1 MLSGLMFG
9 CHPDFACPLGYGKK
23 TPNPTYEHCLDNT
36 LYPYELPCYA
46 STPAFKENTMS
57 DSLNHFN
64 ARGEAHMVDV
74 GEKKITQ
81 RCAVA
86 EGKITMQAETL
97 QRILD
102 GNNKKGDVLAVARIA
117 GIMAAKKTS
126 ELVPLCHPLAITH
139 VDIELKTDTASS
151 TVICKATVE
160 TTGKTG
166 VEMEALTAVQISLLT
181 VYDMC
186 KAMDKAMTMNAIQL
200 LSKSG
205 GKSGDWQRQ
214 ESSD

>member
-1 MLSGLMFG
+1 
-9 CHPDFACPLGYGKK
+9 
-23 TPNPTYEHCLDNT
+23 
-36 LYPYELPCYA
+36 
-46 STPAFKENTMS
+46 MS
-57 DSLNHFN
+57 DKLNHFN

-74 GEKKITQ
+74 GEKKATQ
-81 RCAVA
+81 RRAVA

-117 GIMAAKKTS
+117 GIMAAKKTP
-126 ELVPLCHPLAITH
+126 ELVPLCHPLALTH
-139 VDIELKTDTASS
+139 IDIELNTDEASS
-151 TVICKATVE
+151 SVLCKATVE
-160 TTGKTG
+160 TTGTTG

-186 KAMDKAMTMNAIQL
+186 KAMDKDMTMEAIQL

-205 GKSGDWQRQ
+205 GKSGEWHR
-214 ESSD
+214 